1 MIFLSNFVISC
12 FHFHSS
18 QKMPH
23 FKLLKIS
30 EIFFRIS
37 ATFEMIRTE
46 SDEMCI
52 SIDQE
57 QAAQRLLFKEKESQ
71 VGERQRERICV
82 CASVGQNQR

>member
-1 MIFLSNFVISC
+1 MFVPGKLFQPSPIFAG
-12 FHFHSS
+12 
-18 QKMPH
+18 KA
-23 FKLLKIS
+23 
-30 EIFFRIS
+30 FRIS

-57 QAAQRLLFKEKESQ
+57 HGGAAPFIQREREPGR
-71 VGERQRERICV
+71 GETERERICG